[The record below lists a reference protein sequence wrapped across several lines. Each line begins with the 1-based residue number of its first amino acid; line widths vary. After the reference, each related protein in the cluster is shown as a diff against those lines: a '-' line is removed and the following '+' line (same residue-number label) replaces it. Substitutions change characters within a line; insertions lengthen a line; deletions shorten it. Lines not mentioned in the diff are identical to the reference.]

1 MSFISSPEAD
11 FAPESP
17 AGPAP
22 RHRTVGVRVGS
33 VMVGGG
39 APIVVQSMTNTDTA
53 DVDATVAQVAAL
65 AQAGSEIVRITVDRD
80 EAAAAVPKI
89 RERLDRLGVDV
100 PLVIST
106 ILATSCSPII
116 RPAPRPWPSTA
127 SIPAM
132 LASRKRR
139 TGSSRQSSSKRS
151 GTERPCASAPTG
163 APSTRS
169 C

>member
-1 MSFISSPEAD
+1 MSLMSPSLD
-11 FAPESP
+11 TPNLESP

-53 DVDATVAQVAAL
+53 DADATVKQVAAL

-89 RERLDRLGVDV
+89 RDRLDRLGIDV
-100 PLVIST
+100 PLV
-106 ILATSCSPII
+106 
-116 RPAPRPWPSTA
+116 
-127 SIPAM
+127 
-132 LASRKRR
+132 
-139 TGSSRQSSSKRS
+139 G
-151 GTERPCASAPTG
+151 
-163 APSTRS
+163 
-169 C
+169 